1 MPSNILNT
9 NELNKKIVLSKKKK
23 KRIVLC
29 HGVFDLIH
37 IGHIKHFTRAKEF
50 GDVLVVSI
58 TSDKHVKKGP
68 GTPLFNENLRAQFL
82 SSIKSIDYVYI
93 NHDETPISLINLI
106 KPNFYVKGKDYKSK
120 KNDIT
125 YNIYKEERAVK
136 RNKGKLAFTDE
147 IQFSSSKII
156 NTNSTVF
163 NNDQINYF
171 KNAKKFFNVQYLK
184 KILKKIEKLKVLIIG
199 ETIIDQYNFCE
210 ALGKSGKDPF
220 LTFEPK
226 TSHDYLGG
234 AAAIANNVSVF
245 CKKVNFISMLGE
257 KNEYKQFIKNNLKK
271 NINPFFLNKK
281 NSPTILKKRYLDS
294 INHNKVF
301 GLYSINQSMLNKSE
315 IGKLNKVLKNKIK
328 NADLII
334 VSDYGHGFISNE
346 TAELLIKSNK
356 KLFLNTQINS
366 ANIGYHSLNKF
377 KKVNFLIINEAELR
391 HELRNKHDEVEKL
404 SKVLTRKFMINHLV
418 ITRGNKGLIYYNVKS
433 NKFYYCPSFSNNVKD
448 KVGTGDSMLAAMS
461 LFFKVNAPIYLS
473 LLFGSAAAYSVIQSY
488 ANSEFLEKNKLVKFL
503 EYSLK

>member
-9 NELNKKIVLSKKKK
+9 NELNKKIVLSKKKKK

-50 GDVLVVSI
+50 GDVLVVSV

-171 KNAKKFFNVQYLK
+171 KNAKKIF
-184 KILKKIEKLKVLIIG
+184 
-199 ETIIDQYNFCE
+199 
-210 ALGKSGKDPF
+210 
-220 LTFEPK
+220 
-226 TSHDYLGG
+226 
-234 AAAIANNVSVF
+234 
-245 CKKVNFISMLGE
+245 
-257 KNEYKQFIKNNLKK
+257 
-271 NINPFFLNKK
+271 
-281 NSPTILKKRYLDS
+281 
-294 INHNKVF
+294 
-301 GLYSINQSMLNKSE
+301 
-315 IGKLNKVLKNKIK
+315 
-328 NADLII
+328 
-334 VSDYGHGFISNE
+334 
-346 TAELLIKSNK
+346 
-356 KLFLNTQINS
+356 
-366 ANIGYHSLNKF
+366 
-377 KKVNFLIINEAELR
+377 
-391 HELRNKHDEVEKL
+391 
-404 SKVLTRKFMINHLV
+404 
-418 ITRGNKGLIYYNVKS
+418 
-433 NKFYYCPSFSNNVKD
+433 
-448 KVGTGDSMLAAMS
+448 
-461 LFFKVNAPIYLS
+461 
-473 LLFGSAAAYSVIQSY
+473 
-488 ANSEFLEKNKLVKFL
+488 
-503 EYSLK
+503 